1 MKAKTILWSLLA
13 LIVPMTAAGQ
23 PNHFQQKDFQTETP
37 MVHDPVMAYEDSTW
51 HIFATGMGIQHM
63 TSKDRKTW
71 TVKTTPVMSVIPQWT
86 HDSVP
91 GFTHHVWA
99 PDVIKWHDRWWLA
112 YSCSTFGRNGSAIGL
127 LSTRS
132 LASGLWDDMGCI
144 VTSREGRDN
153 WNAIDPNFVI
163 DDQDQPWLVWGSFWD
178 GIQLAKL
185 DTTMHIAKES
195 GVRSQESV
203 RPRTIAR
210 RFNMSTSDGKK
221 ALSVNPNPPKNPTSD
236 FAGPN
241 AIEAPFIFKHDGW
254 YYLFVSWDYCCQG
267 SKSNYRVAVGRSRS
281 VEGPY
286 LDPDGIDMRDGGGM
300 IFLEGDKKAF
310 EAAGHCAA
318 YTFDGQDIFICHGYS
333 IAHQGASIL
342 IQRPIRWTSDGWPT
356 LK

>member
-23 PNHFQQKDFQTETP
+23 PHRFQQKDFQTDTP

-132 LASGLWDDMGCI
+132 LTFGLWDDMGCI

-178 GIQLAKL
+178 GIQLARL
-185 DTTMHIAKES
+185 DTTMHIAKGEK
-195 GVRSQESV
+195 
-203 RPRTIAR
+203 PRTIAR
-210 RFNMSTSDGKK
+210 RYNLADPEAKLRDNFRQMEIRI
-221 ALSVNPNPPKNPTSD
+221 ALC
-236 FAGPN
+236 A
-241 AIEAPFIFKHDGW
+241 
-254 YYLFVSWDYCCQG
+254 LF
-267 SKSNYRVAVGRSRS
+267 
-281 VEGPY
+281 
-286 LDPDGIDMRDGGGM
+286 
-300 IFLEGDKKAF
+300 
-310 EAAGHCAA
+310 
-318 YTFDGQDIFICHGYS
+318 
-333 IAHQGASIL
+333 
-342 IQRPIRWTSDGWPT
+342 PIRYPGCINVCSFSVLIKNGRYSG
-356 LK
+356 KSKK

>member
-23 PNHFQQKDFQTETP
+23 PNRFQQKDFQTDTP

-132 LASGLWDDMGCI
+132 LAFGLWDDMGCI

-178 GIQLAKL
+178 GIQLVRL
-185 DTTMHIAKES
+185 DTTMHVAKES

-210 RFNMSTSDGKK
+210 RFNMSVPDGKK

-342 IQRPIRWTSDGWPT
+342 IQRPITWTSDGWPT
-356 LK
+356 